1 MTGRHHTSLSSADKV
16 AALLLCM
23 ERNTSHRLLSS
34 LDESEVKRIADR
46 TSKLGVLARDCVET
60 VFNEFSLAIVAEPT
74 LAGDT
79 TTTEQLLLGVI
90 PDEKIEDIVS
100 ELNGRP
106 PRRIWSD
113 LSNQPAS
120 AIADYLSQH
129 DASIAAIVLAQISSE
144 KSAETLALLNR
155 EDQIGISEAMLRANP
170 IHDTAIECLALDVQ
184 EVFFKSSATPTKPVA
199 TAHAT
204 LAGVVNN
211 MAAADAETLLAAL
224 SQRHPDDTKQLQ
236 KLLFRF
242 EDMTRLAP
250 EALAKVFEIVPVETT
265 LAALFGTDGDF
276 QTPILAVQ
284 TQRSRRM
291 IEAELKTG
299 RSPSKDDIAR
309 AQRAIAETVL
319 QLLRAGAI
327 SIEP

>member
-1 MTGRHHTSLSSADKV
+1 
-16 AALLLCM
+16 
-23 ERNTSHRLLSS
+23 
-34 LDESEVKRIADR
+34 
-46 TSKLGVLARDCVET
+46 
-60 VFNEFSLAIVAEPT
+60 
-74 LAGDT
+74 
-79 TTTEQLLLGVI
+79 
-90 PDEKIEDIVS
+90 
-100 ELNGRP
+100 
-106 PRRIWSD
+106 
-113 LSNQPAS
+113 
-120 AIADYLSQH
+120 
-129 DASIAAIVLAQISSE
+129 
-144 KSAETLALLNR
+144 
-155 EDQIGISEAMLRANP
+155 
-170 IHDTAIECLALDVQ
+170 VQ
-184 EVFFKSSATPTKPVA
+184 EVFFRSSATPTKPVA

-309 AQRAIAETVL
+309 AQRGIAETVL